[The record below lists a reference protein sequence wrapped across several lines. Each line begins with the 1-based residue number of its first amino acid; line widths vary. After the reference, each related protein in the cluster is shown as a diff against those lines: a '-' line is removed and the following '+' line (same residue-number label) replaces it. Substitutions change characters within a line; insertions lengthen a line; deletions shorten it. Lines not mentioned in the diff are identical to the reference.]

1 MLSFVA
7 LGEGPDHPPPFPFF
21 HTRRHHV
28 AQTFFDADEAGD
40 EEAAME
46 SAARRLKHRG
56 YVSSLVRERDVDS
69 TATTA
74 AGDDDDGDAADAE
87 APGEE
92 N

>member
-1 MLSFVA
+1 
-7 LGEGPDHPPPFPFF
+7 
-21 HTRRHHV
+21 
-28 AQTFFDADEAGD
+28 
-40 EEAAME
+40 ME